1 MLICSKYTDNRFF
14 LFVVLTLFLSVSG
27 SFLIAQTDKEIIT
40 RADRFFQ
47 QEKYPEAMQLY
58 SQLLSL
64 HRNDPLYSYRFGVSM
79 LYSDRLDPDA
89 AIRYIEA
96 GINKLLGDDA
106 VLIYFHLATAYHLN
120 FRFIEALR
128 YYETFRDKSTARKF
142 ELYNVNQRIDM
153 CYNGVKLLKNI
164 RDLYVFEKHHVSV
177 ENFFRSYNV
186 SRFGGKFLI
195 KPDIFKTRFDKKIG
209 ESSIVFLS
217 DTQQVVYY
225 SSYGKDG
232 KNGKDIY
239 RSYKRGDGTWG
250 EPERLSNLV
259 NTGYDEDYPFI
270 LPDDNTLYFSS
281 KGHNSMGGYDVFKTT
296 WDEYEQQWTTPVNLD
311 FAINTPYDDILFVTD
326 RDEKFAYFSS
336 VRNSGLKKINV
347 YMVRIDVRPEKKP
360 EKLIAQVTNLSA
372 RVDDSTYLNAV
383 RQIQQI
389 SNLQVNTTGDELD
402 KFEQERRRRLYAD
415 NYKYNISDNPTEDE
429 LITLTFNFAED
440 ASNTFGQLRQKRQ
453 AAELSADR
461 YRDRMKKFAS
471 ETQSIEMQAA
481 AETDPVVSKQLSEQ
495 SAFLNRKAVESEMQ
509 YLQALQLS
517 GQLTQA
523 INLQRIEYDKII
535 IRAGDIQKLAS
546 ANQIDTSVVLLKRL
560 IDDIRTYEINVDKQI
575 TQIFDQ
581 VSESQEPF
589 TVDAAFNQYDIQAID
604 KSIELLENEKAKLVN
619 SLKNVNDP
627 SLEGVLQEEIMY
639 LELEIEKQQKM
650 KSESSDQQYFA
661 EHINNFVAEDV
672 RNSGTQVLNDIAT
685 IEKFIENRSDSLDYF
700 IQNEDITLSDVYKP
714 DAYFS
719 ENRTSDLYSVNEPIR
734 VKSADT
740 VRTTELITSFEGT
753 ATQIDVQTAVLTES
767 SVADLVGV
775 DTVSV
780 RKDDVTKSETK
791 VSSSEMKKFSGMTS
805 SEKLHYLEEIIQKD
819 QPPAIMAN
827 EIVNVFEEEKA
838 LIFIRKRQ
846 LEKEI
851 AQIIG
856 RIENTEHILTGL
868 NSQLSDPGL
877 NSFDR
882 RMLESSWERQ
892 MLNYRNDLQELEMKK
907 IILEHTNDVLSDV
920 ERIDERVFDMARQV
934 SRSAEAGNQKKSEAD
949 VNKLISYVQ
958 KNQEVVFSDDAR
970 FRYSVNKYTEQLN
983 ADAMKWQG
991 LAERAEMESENYITL
1006 SQKVALQ
1013 AAKTNN
1019 TSKKNKLLNDQKQ
1032 FDLLAETMSDSAM
1045 TYKEFETNVR
1055 QHTEAIRKSESEIA
1069 ARLSEVQKTSVQL
1082 FENDQIP
1089 LITTI
1094 PAEKLKRMNA
1104 LISQNVYSDQFSS
1117 AVSDANQWT
1126 SAPVSE
1132 KIPDRIFQEAKSES
1146 EVYGMIQKIES
1157 SDDADEVQQIAD
1169 TEHLYILR
1177 ASATFLVTA
1186 ISQLED
1192 EAGTI
1197 TDPEVL
1203 SLTSENIDVLKEELR
1218 HTVRQYNSIAQ
1229 KYAETEP
1236 LTVQNLPDAG
1246 DISYQ
1251 PEIALAATR
1260 KYIEFLEYE
1269 IKKYTTALNRS
1280 SSEQSR
1286 QQLREMIRM
1295 KEEIL
1300 AEYTLRVVE
1309 IVAVAERNKSLATS
1323 IVLKSIPLPGVD
1335 KLTLQKINDLKTAGN
1350 QYEKIA
1356 LRKFKDAEA
1365 ITDLEQKKIMYIERF
1380 DAYAKALQFQDELFI
1395 LYSEKAAA
1403 DFDAAAVLRRN
1414 LKFAVG
1420 DMSRIASYFR
1430 ETERDQ
1436 PVDETAE
1443 HTTAILN
1450 QSVSENIIRPENFET
1465 GNQAEPVR
1473 NTTFESNQTIPADV
1487 SAQTASP
1494 EKSVI
1499 VSDRASSEFVQ
1510 FYSDVN
1516 PVPEH
1521 NPNEWKLLFR
1531 VQFSASKMPAR
1542 NDEYAGM
1549 MPIFYEYAEGWYR
1562 YMHGEFF
1569 DLNNAFSARNQIRT
1583 MGYADAFV
1591 VAYFNGRRISVA
1603 EARNILAQ
1611 QPELSR
1617 GQSVDMSAVEQG
1629 AQLAVSS
1636 GTQVSFAEMPAF
1648 YYAVQIGVYGSMRT
1662 SDRLFGISPLIEERL
1677 ANGNYRY
1684 MTGIY
1689 ATLAE
1694 ANAARDLIREN
1705 GIPDAYVVIY
1715 RNGQRISAH
1724 DAQNF
1729 IDVGEKP
1736 IVQEFNR
1743 KFGTEPKI
1751 AEVKSVRA
1759 ENVFFKVQ
1767 LGAYRNQ
1774 VPVEVVNAFI
1784 ELADDGI
1791 QIITDAQG
1799 LTIYLAGKCKTPAE
1813 AEILKNKV
1821 HVGGIPDA
1829 FIVAVEGDKKITLQE
1844 AKEKLGIR

>member
-14 LFVVLTLFLSVSG
+14 LYVVLTLFLSVSG
-27 SFLIAQTDKEIIT
+27 LFLIAQNDKEIIT

-96 GINKLLGDDA
+96 GINKLQGDDA

-128 YYETFRDKSTARKF
+128 YYETFRDKATARKF
-142 ELYNVNQRIDM
+142 ESYNVNQRIDM

-250 EPERLSNLV
+250 EPERLSSVV
-259 NTGYDEDYPFI
+259 NTEYDEDYPFI
-270 LPDDNTLYFSS
+270 LPDDKTLYFSS
-281 KGHNSMGGYDVFKTT
+281 KGHNSMGGYDIFKTT

-360 EKLIAQVTNLSA
+360 EKLIAQITNLSA

-389 SNLQVNTTGDELD
+389 SNLQVNTAGDELD
-402 KFEQERRRRLYAD
+402 KYEQERRRRLYAD
-415 NYKYNISDNPTEDE
+415 NYKYNISENPTEDE
-429 LITLTFNFAED
+429 LISLTFKHAED
-440 ASNTFGQLRQKRQ
+440 AANTFQQLRQKRQ

-471 ETQSIEMQAA
+471 EAQSTEMQAA
-481 AETDPVVSKQLSEQ
+481 AETDPVVSKQLREQ
-495 SAFLNRKAVESEMQ
+495 SAFLNRKAVEAEMQ

-517 GQLTQA
+517 EQLTQT
-523 INLQRIEYDKII
+523 IHLQRIEYDKII

-575 TQIFDQ
+575 TQIFDR
-581 VSESQEPF
+581 VSEAQEF
-589 TVDAAFNQYDIQAID
+589 YTADAAINQYNIPAID
-604 KSIELLENEKAKLVN
+604 KSIELLENEKTKLVN

-627 SLEGVLQEEIMY
+627 SLEGVLREEIMY
-639 LELEIEKQQKM
+639 LEMEIEKQQKM
-650 KSESSDQQYFA
+650 KSVPLDQQSLPGRIDAYRDA
-661 EHINNFVAEDV
+661 DV
-672 RNSGTQVLNDIAT
+672 KVSGTQVLTDIYT
-685 IEKFIENRSDSLDYF
+685 IEKFIENRSDSLEYF
-700 IQNEDITLSDVYKP
+700 IQNEDIVLSDIYEP
-714 DAYFS
+714 EQYLS
-719 ENRTSDLYSVNEPIR
+719 ENSTSDQYSINELVR
-734 VKSADT
+734 VKPSDT
-740 VRTTELITSFEGT
+740 VGATHQITGVAGTETQVDVRTDVVTEPSVTDPVRADFIT
-753 ATQIDVQTAVLTES
+753 
-767 SVADLVGV
+767 
-775 DTVSV
+775 V
-780 RKDDVTKSETK
+780 RKDDVLKTETTA
-791 VSSSEMKKFSGMTS
+791 SSSENKPFSGMTS
-805 SEKLHYLEEIIQKD
+805 SEKLQHLEEIIQKD
-819 QPPAIMAN
+819 QPPAIRAN
-827 EIVNVFEEEKA
+827 DIVTIFEEEKA

-856 RIENTEHILTGL
+856 RIENTEHILTEL

-907 IILEHTNDVLSDV
+907 ILLEHTNDVLSDV
-920 ERIDERVFDMARQV
+920 ERIDERIFDMARQV
-934 SRSAEAGNQKKSEAD
+934 SRAAETGNQKKSEAD
-949 VNKLISYVQ
+949 MDKLLSYVH
-958 KNQEVVFSDDAR
+958 KNQEVVFSEDAR
-970 FRYSVNKYTEQLN
+970 FRYSVNRYSDKLN
-983 ADAMKWQG
+983 ADAVKWQE
-991 LAERAEMESENYITL
+991 LAGRAEAESEKYIARA
-1006 SQKVALQ
+1006 QKAAEQ

-1019 TSKKNKLLNDQKQ
+1019 ASKKSKLLNDEKQ
-1032 FDLLAETMSDSAM
+1032 FNLLAEAMSDSAGI
-1045 TYKEFETNVR
+1045 YREFETNAR
-1055 QHTEAIRKSESEIA
+1055 QHSEAIRKSEPEIA
-1069 ARLSEVQKTSVQL
+1069 ARLSEVQKTSAQL

-1089 LITTI
+1089 VITTI
-1094 PAEKLKRMNA
+1094 PAEKLSRMNA
-1104 LISQNVYSDQFSS
+1104 LISGNVHADQFSS
-1117 AVSDANQWT
+1117 VVSDANQWK

-1132 KIPDRIFQEAKSES
+1132 KTPDRIFQEAKSGS
-1146 EVYGMIQKIES
+1146 EVYSMIQKIES
-1157 SDDADEVQQIAD
+1157 SEDADEVQKIAD

-1186 ISQLED
+1186 IRQLED

-1197 TDPEVL
+1197 TDPDVL
-1203 SLTSENIDVLKEELR
+1203 RLASENMDVLKEELR

-1229 KYAETEP
+1229 KYSETEP
-1236 LTVQNLPDAG
+1236 LTVQNLPAAG

-1309 IVAVAERNKSLATS
+1309 IVAVAERNKSLASS
-1323 IVLKSIPLPGVD
+1323 IVLKAIPLPATD
-1335 KLTLQKINDLKTAGN
+1335 ALTLRKIDELEAGFRKN
-1350 QYEKIA
+1350 EKIA
-1356 LRKFKDAEA
+1356 LQKFRDAEKM
-1365 ITDLEQKKIMYIERF
+1365 ITPEQKLQAYVEGY
-1380 DAYAKALQFQDELFI
+1380 DANVKALQFQNELFS

-1420 DMSRIASYFR
+1420 DMNRIASYFS
-1430 ETERDQ
+1430 ETEVDQ
-1436 PVDETAE
+1436 IADKTAE
-1443 HTTAILN
+1443 QTTTILN
-1450 QSVSENIIRPENFET
+1450 QPVSENIIRQENIET
-1465 GNQAEPVR
+1465 GSQAEQVR
-1473 NTTFESNQTIPADV
+1473 NTTVASNQTISADA

-1494 EKSVI
+1494 EKSLI
-1499 VSDRASSEFVQ
+1499 VTERASAEFVP

-1531 VQFSASKMPAR
+1531 VQFSASKKPAR

-1629 AQLAVSS
+1629 AQPAVSS

-1648 YYAVQIGVYGSMRT
+1648 YYAVQIGVYGSPRT
-1662 SDRLFGISPLIEERL
+1662 SERLFGISPLIEERL

-1694 ANAARDLIREN
+1694 ANASRDLIREN

-1715 RNGQRISAH
+1715 RNGQRISAR
-1724 DAQNF
+1724 DAQDF
-1729 IDVGEKP
+1729 IDAGEKP

-1751 AEVKSVRA
+1751 AEVRSVSA

-1767 LGAYRNQ
+1767 LGAFRNQ

-1791 QIITDAQG
+1791 QMITDAQG

-1821 HVGGIPDA
+1821 QAGGIPDA